1 MGAKLQHGKSRALV
15 GDQIVVADADNKS
28 GAVFLS
34 VNQKGQHLRGNIR
47 RVLPAGI
54 YDKGATNATDDAVV
68 YPDQPEKCSIANS
81 SKCPELREKFMN
93 IAGGIA
99 DAREEMELMI
109 ANKQSTCKKMK
120 KEIKGEID

>member
-81 SKCPELREKFMN
+81 SKCPELRERFMN
-93 IAGGIA
+93 IAGSIA
-99 DAREEMELMI
+99 DARAEMELMI
-109 ANKQSTCKKMK
+109 ENLQTRCLETTKSTEM
-120 KEIKGEID
+120 EIE